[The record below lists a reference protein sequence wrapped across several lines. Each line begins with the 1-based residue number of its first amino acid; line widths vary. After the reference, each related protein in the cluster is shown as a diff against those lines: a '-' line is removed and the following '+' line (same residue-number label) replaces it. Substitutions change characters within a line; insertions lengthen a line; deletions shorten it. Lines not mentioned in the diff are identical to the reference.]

1 MFFAAVAKGL
11 VLGFMLSI
19 SVGPVIFT
27 IIKQSINNGHK
38 GGYFFVAGVS
48 ASDIALVV
56 VCNLFTSIFQSA
68 LSHEKVIGVAGSI
81 FLIVLG
87 IYNCFFKKVVIASEE
102 QVKSKVF
109 RKRDLAAIFFSGF
122 FMNSL
127 NPGALLFWF
136 AASASILANSKT
148 GVAHPNEYRFI
159 IFATCLVF
167 VLLSDLAKVLLAGK
181 IRSKLT
187 AHNIHII
194 NRISGVILMGFGI
207 ALMWGILSNNVASH

>member
-1 MFFAAVAKGL
+1 MAFAALVKGL
-11 VLGFMLSI
+11 ALGLMLSI

-38 GGYFFVAGVS
+38 GGYFFIAGVS
-48 ASDIALVV
+48 ASDITLVV
-56 VCNLFTSIFQSA
+56 ICNLFTTIFQSA
-68 LSHEKVIGVAGSI
+68 IAHERTIGIAGSV

-102 QVKSKVF
+102 HVKSKVF

-136 AASASILANSKT
+136 AASATILADSKT
-148 GVAHPNEYRFI
+148 EAHPIQYRII
-159 IFATCLVF
+159 IFATCLIFVF
-167 VLLSDLAKVLLAGK
+167 LSDLAKVLLAGK

-194 NRISGVILMGFGI
+194 NRISGLILMGFGV
-207 ALMWGILSNNVASH
+207 ALIWGILSHNSVMGH